1 MTRDL
6 KERSSMSMEIKR
18 PAGQVPPGGRQ
29 PAVDPSEE
37 YEHRD
42 ANTSDLLKFGLGLI
56 VVLIVVLI
64 SMKWMFSYFAKSQ
77 PLGPP
82 ASPFENVRVLPPQP
96 RLQVKPGAD
105 LRSYCSDQM
114 QKLGTYGWVDQGNGV
129 VRIPIDR
136 AIDATIERGL
146 PARPASEA
154 HSSAP
159 SVSVSREGASSPN
172 GPCAYW
178 VPEDAK
184 TKSQN
189 LE

>member
-1 MTRDL
+1 
-6 KERSSMSMEIKR
+6 MSMETKHPVGNI
-18 PAGQVPPGGRQ
+18 PPGGRQ
-29 PAVDPSEE
+29 SPADRSEE

-42 ANTSDLLKFGLGLI
+42 ADTRSLLKFGLGLVI
-56 VVLIVVLI
+56 ILIVVFF
-64 SMKWMFSYFAKSQ
+64 SMKWMFSFFAKSQ

-82 ASPFENVRVLPPQP
+82 ASPFENVRVLPSQP

-105 LRSYCSDQM
+105 LRSYCGEQM
-114 QKLGTYGWVDQGNGV
+114 QKLDTYGWVDPENGV

-146 PARPASEA
+146 PARPAGGAQSY
-154 HSSAP
+154 AP
-159 SVSVSREGASSPN
+159 PVSVSREGASSPN

-184 TKSQN
+184 TKSQS

>member
-1 MTRDL
+1 
-6 KERSSMSMEIKR
+6 MSMETKR
-18 PAGQVPPGGRQ
+18 PVGHVPPGGRQ
-29 PAVDPSEE
+29 SAVDPSEE

-42 ANTSDLLKFGLGLI
+42 ADTGSLLKFGLGLVI
-56 VVLIVVLI
+56 VLIVVSF

-77 PLGPP
+77 QLGPP
-82 ASPFENVRVLPPQP
+82 ASPFENVRVLQPQP
-96 RLQVKPGAD
+96 RLQVRPGAD

-114 QKLGTYGWVDQGNGV
+114 QKLGTYGWVDPENGV

-136 AIDATIERGL
+136 AIDATIARGL

-154 HSSAP
+154 QSSAP
-159 SVSVSREGASSPN
+159 RVNVSREGASSPN

-184 TKSQN
+184 AKSQN
-189 LE
+189 LEQ

>member
-1 MTRDL
+1 
-6 KERSSMSMEIKR
+6 MSMETKHPVGI
-18 PAGQVPPGGRQ
+18 PPGGHKH
-29 PAVDPSEE
+29 VDERSEE

-42 ANTSDLLKFGLGLI
+42 ADTSSLLKYGLGLVI
-56 VVLIVVLI
+56 VLIVVLF
-64 SMKWMFSYFAKSQ
+64 SMKGMFSYFAKSQ

-114 QKLGTYGWVDQGNGV
+114 RKLGTYGWVDQEKGV

-146 PARPASEA
+146 PARPAGVTQTSE
-154 HSSAP
+154 SALN
-159 SVSVSREGASSPN
+159 VFGDEASSPN

-178 VPEDAK
+178 VPENGNAK
-184 TKSQN
+184 PQN
-189 LE
+189 PEK

>member
-1 MTRDL
+1 
-6 KERSSMSMEIKR
+6 MSMETKR
-18 PAGQVPPGGRQ
+18 PVGHIPPGGRQ
-29 PAVDPSEE
+29 SVPDPSED

-42 ANTSDLLKFGLGLI
+42 ADTGSLLKFGLGLVI
-56 VVLIVVLI
+56 ILIVVLF

-105 LRSYCSDQM
+105 LRSYCGDQM
-114 QKLGTYGWVDQGNGV
+114 QKLGTYGWVDSANGV

-136 AIDATIERGL
+136 AIDVTIERGL
-146 PARPASEA
+146 PARPASA
-154 HSSAP
+154 AQSSARP
-159 SVSVSREGASSPN
+159 LSISREAASSPN

-178 VPEDAK
+178 TPEDAK
-184 TKSQN
+184 AKSQN
-189 LE
+189 LEK

>member
-1 MTRDL
+1 
-6 KERSSMSMEIKR
+6 MSMETKR
-18 PAGQVPPGGRQ
+18 PAGQIPPGRQ
-29 PAVDPSEE
+29 PAVDPEEE

-42 ANTSDLLKFGLGLI
+42 ANTNSLLKYGLGLVI
-56 VVLIVVLI
+56 VLIVVLF

-82 ASPFENVRVLPPQP
+82 ASPFENTRVLPPQP
-96 RLQVKPGAD
+96 RLQAKPGAD
-105 LRSYCSDQM
+105 LRSYCGEQM
-114 QKLGTYGWVDQGNGV
+114 QKLTTYAWVDQQNGV

-136 AIDATIERGL
+136 AIDATIEHGL

-154 HSSAP
+154 RSSTF
-159 SVSVSREGASSPN
+159 SVEASREGASSPN

-184 TKSQN
+184 AKPQN
-189 LE
+189 VEK

>member
-1 MTRDL
+1 
-6 KERSSMSMEIKR
+6 MSMETKHPVGGI
-18 PAGQVPPGGRQ
+18 PPGGRQ
-29 PAVDPSEE
+29 SLPDPSED

-42 ANTSDLLKFGLGLI
+42 ADTGSLLKFGLGLL
-56 VVLIVVLI
+56 VVLIVVLF

-105 LRSYCSDQM
+105 LRSYCGDQM
-114 QKLGTYGWVDQGNGV
+114 QKLDTYGWVDPENGV

-136 AIDATIERGL
+136 AIEVTIERGL
-146 PARPASEA
+146 PARPASETQ
-154 HSSAP
+154 SSAP
-159 SVSVSREGASSPN
+159 RVNVSREGASSPN

-178 VPEDAK
+178 VPEDANA
-184 TKSQN
+184 KSQN
-189 LE
+189 LEK

>member
-1 MTRDL
+1 
-6 KERSSMSMEIKR
+6 MSMETKR
-18 PAGQVPPGGRQ
+18 PAGLTPPGGRQ
-29 PAVDPSEE
+29 SLPDPSED

-42 ANTSDLLKFGLGLI
+42 ADTGSLLKFGLGLVI
-56 VVLIVVLI
+56 ILIVVLF

-105 LRSYCSDQM
+105 LRSYCGDQM
-114 QKLGTYGWVDQGNGV
+114 QKLDTYGWVDSANGV

-136 AIDATIERGL
+136 AIDVTIERGL
-146 PARPASEA
+146 PARPASA
-154 HSSAP
+154 AQSSARP
-159 SVSVSREGASSPN
+159 LSISREAASSPN

-178 VPEDAK
+178 TPEDAK
-184 TKSQN
+184 AKSQN
-189 LE
+189 LEK